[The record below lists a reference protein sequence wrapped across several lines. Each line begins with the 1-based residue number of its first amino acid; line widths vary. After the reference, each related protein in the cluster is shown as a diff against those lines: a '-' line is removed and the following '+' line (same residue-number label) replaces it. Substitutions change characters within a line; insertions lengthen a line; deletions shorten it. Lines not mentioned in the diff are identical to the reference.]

1 MSHTSVKG
9 RGLASVACPRGSR
22 ERRDSARTRMHK
34 QTQSVAHA
42 GKPGWVGERPAAWR
56 AHYPRPQAQE
66 KSSGGHFSRIPQ
78 SWSLGHPR
86 ASAVIDH
93 LGAPH
98 TSWTH
103 VASEFFRRGLGARAV
118 RVPLCGQPRLPWMLV
133 ATSQSGVSGLRG
145 FAGFRPSARLQPF
158 REETSLSQSHVMEP
172 CQGGRKG
179 WSRFGTQSQW
189 DKPRGGFP
197 QASHPHSGVSGAP
210 TLPHAG
216 GPGYFD
222 HLLETTPARSHT
234 LSPTH
239 PRTHTLTCTH
249 TRTNPPASFK
259 RPMWAVLSTA
269 ANWGSFPR
277 AYGIRFPGTDLENGG
292 CAHQPSTGTACLPPA
307 T

>member
-34 QTQSVAHA
+34 QTQSVAHS
-42 GKPGWVGERPAAWR
+42 GKPRWVGERPAAWR
-56 AHYPRPQAQE
+56 AHYPRLHAQE

-103 VASEFFRRGLGARAV
+103 VASEFLRRGLGARAV
-118 RVPLCGQPRLPWMLV
+118 RVRLCGQPRLPWTLV

-158 REETSLSQSHVMEP
+158 REETSLSQSHPMEP
-172 CQGGRKG
+172 CQGGRNG
-179 WSRFGTQSQW
+179 LELFRDTISVGQTQ
-189 DKPRGGFP
+189 GGFP
-197 QASHPHSGVSGAP
+197 QASHPHSGVSWVHPRSP
-210 TLPHAG
+210 TQEGLDTLIISWKLHPHV
-216 GPGYFD
+216 P
-222 HLLETTPARSHT
+222 TRSLQHTHAHT
-234 LSPTH
+234 LSPA
-239 PRTHTLTCTH
+239 HTLKQTH
-249 TRTNPPASFK
+249 
-259 RPMWAVLSTA
+259 RPRSRDPC
-269 ANWGSFPR
+269 G
-277 AYGIRFPGTDLENGG
+277 RF
-292 CAHQPSTGTACLPPA
+292 C
-307 T
+307 